1 MLQAST
7 FGAASFAL
15 PFLTLLA
22 PPGHARIDSSDVDAV
37 LKFEQTFHGVL
48 DVPADEDVVELEMVA
63 LAKFTAIVKRE
74 GGGTLKPDV
83 ALFDANFSEIDIS
96 AVTSSTKDSV
106 SIKNFVVPAHGT
118 YYLRVRSAN
127 DKTGEY
133 RVAVE
138 QKPVKKPNLPPGTI
152 SNSGEVDTLTIG
164 APAGAELSGTIER
177 TSGNLEP
184 LMIEIVSPLATLV
197 SLGGKQNVKL
207 NGPKDKLTI
216 DGIELPL
223 LGDYQLRITGKGGT
237 KGGYKASLKITP
249 AKPEKGDVYEVGH
262 PDPGPDDP
270 GLRLLEVYFGRG
282 LAQPAGDS
290 MEVKSPYSLVKTDP
304 VTGLPIPG
312 TFEPLFPG
320 AAIGS
325 WIPFSLDDLS
335 APPIVPRNAV
345 LVMRFNKPVS
355 QDSLK
360 LTSRNQAT
368 SDSPVEV
375 TVNGAETALQ
385 MFVVGNDLI
394 LNPVTGGQVGFA
406 ASPLAVDGAGN
417 PTASPLG
424 YAALTIAGG
433 TNGLKAVDGNPF
445 VPREDLL
452 GSPDSG
458 GQPIPF
464 NPGSALLDFVAQ
476 STSSANNSYSGFLPD
491 ETAPRII
498 REQKEVGTYQ
508 PNFANPSA
516 GDLQAPKQL
525 TFILTKALDTT
536 QNGGKGEYAGGA
548 VRLRPAGP
556 NREQHVIVSHSV
568 VPLTGGLFKNVFQL
582 ASSIEVPLKAP
593 FGNDPGD
600 AYEIV
605 RAEYFEPDP
614 RNPIDPLTFDPSDPD
629 LEYNS
634 VLLHFVEFR
643 DRNGAL
649 QDPTAL
655 LDPRSTMTVRFSEP
669 MMLESFRPYES
680 FLVTEDLVP
689 TSFGLDRVGRIVA
702 NSNGTVVTFHPDR
715 EIQFGPNAG
724 TTEPVGFGPDAASLR
739 FHIKSV
745 PSSPILMSLLGPA
758 GFASFVREGH
768 RGVTDLGGQSL
779 AFPLASLSVNDPV
792 IDYSVSFTTSADPGA
807 QRTGAVVHRFQGQ
820 PGLGATPTG
829 STGALFAD
837 VPAAICGLQGN
848 VYGQNASEI
857 NFFANGFLSGA
868 PVAFFQ
874 KIHDDFNPPPTGQFG
889 ASQFGASTPIGGM
902 AVLGGAKLQSVYRAV
917 DASPDYAALAGTD
930 LDLYQISYAPFGGA
944 VTNTILPDVSIHA
957 GHTAVVPDTK
967 SAGGIPQFV
976 TSGLS
981 DDNPEY
987 RFGGHFQA
995 LGDPNTMYVR
1005 GSYNGVLLSTGAP
1018 QLRQLCY
1025 GEAASGTTADFFTG
1039 LPVAIDNKNLFSPP
1053 GSPSRAYHPLPV
1065 GGFNHPFTY
1074 NNGDLDAQVFPSGS
1088 SWGSAFKNKNQSL
1101 VIEYRVRVTDSL
1113 NPPATTNSF
1122 TFAVGVLSSAL
1133 PRFRIFTIGVG
1144 CSACC
1149 DAANC
1154 ANTCVVNQSPPLTG
1168 LPGSGGP
1175 PLDPDQIV
1183 QAVGP
1188 DVAAPG
1194 LACLCLRAPQ
1204 NSASCAVPGF
1214 TETTPVSPNVQQV
1227 AYGQVPSSVGNNFGD
1242 GLRYYMVFDYLKRES
1257 VIRSP
1262 LVRVQPLSVT
1272 APVWLE
1278 PIVTPPLS
1286 ELPAGTSATLRLRAA
1301 TAAESLTPFVSP
1313 DQIGALNG
1321 GARPFIQFEIQS
1333 TANVAAQLVP
1343 VFEEIVIPFR
1353 YG

>member
-7 FGAASFAL
+7 FGAARFAL
-15 PFLTLLA
+15 PIVALLA
-22 PPGHARIDSSDVDAV
+22 PPGNARIDASDVDAV
-37 LKFEQTFHGVL
+37 LKFEQKFHGVL
-48 DVPADEDVVELEMVA
+48 DAAADEDVVAIELVA
-63 LAKFTAIVKRE
+63 GAKFTAIVKRE

-83 ALFDANFSEIDIS
+83 ALFDANFAEIDSS
-96 AVTSSTKDSV
+96 AVKSSTKDSV

-118 YYLRVRSAN
+118 YYLRVGSAN
-127 DKTGEY
+127 TQTGEY
-133 RVAVE
+133 RVEVE
-138 QKPVKKPNLPPGTI
+138 QKPVKKPNLPPSTI
-152 SNSGEVDTLTIG
+152 SSSGEIDTLMLG

-184 LMIEIVSPLATLV
+184 LLIEIVSPLATLV
-197 SLGGKQNVKL
+197 SLGGKQNIKL
-207 NGPKDKLTI
+207 NGAKDKLTI
-216 DGIELPL
+216 DSIELPL
-223 LGDYQLRITGKGGT
+223 LGDYQVRVTGKGGT

-249 AKPEKGDVYEVGH
+249 AKPEKGDVYEAGH

-270 GLRLLEVYFGRG
+270 ALRLLEVYFGRG

-290 MEVKSPYSLVKTDP
+290 LEVKSPYTLVKTDP
-304 VTGLPIPG
+304 VTGLPLPG
-312 TFEPLFPG
+312 TLEPLFPG

-325 WIPFSLDDLS
+325 WIPFSLDELS

-345 LVMRFNKPVS
+345 LVMRFNKPIS
-355 QDSLK
+355 PDSLK

-375 TVNGAETALQ
+375 TVNGAETALE
-385 MFVVGNDLI
+385 MFVAGNDLI

-417 PTASPLG
+417 PAASPLG
-424 YAALTIAGG
+424 YAALTIASGS
-433 TNGLKAVDGNPF
+433 NGLKAADGNAF

-464 NPGSALLDFVAQ
+464 NPGNALLDFVVQ
-476 STSSANNSYSGFLPD
+476 TTGSSSKSYSGFLPD
-491 ETAPRII
+491 ETAPRIL

-508 PNFANPSA
+508 PNFSNPSA
-516 GDLQAPKQL
+516 GDLQSPKQL
-525 TFILTKALDTT
+525 TFVLDMALDTT
-536 QNGGKGEYAGGA
+536 QNGGKGEYAGGV
-548 VRLRPAGP
+548 VRLRPDGP

-568 VPLTGGLFKNVFQL
+568 IPLTSGLFKNVFQL
-582 ASSIEVPLKAP
+582 ASAIEVPLKAP
-593 FGNDPGD
+593 IGSDPGD
-600 AYEIV
+600 PYEIV

-614 RNPIDPLTFDPSDPD
+614 RNPIDPDSFDPTDPD
-629 LEYNS
+629 LEFNS
-634 VLLHFVEFR
+634 DLRHFLEFR
-643 DRNGAL
+643 DRNGVL
-649 QDPTAL
+649 QDSMSS
-655 LDPRSTMTVRFSEP
+655 LDARSTVTVRFSEP
-669 MMLESFRPYES
+669 MLIESFRPYES
-680 FLVTEDLVP
+680 ITVTDDLAP
-689 TSFGLDRVGRIVA
+689 SGFGLDRLGRVV
-702 NSNGTVVTFHPDR
+702 SSENGMVVTFQPYR

-724 TTEPVGFGPDAASLR
+724 TIEQVGFGPDAASLR
-739 FHIKSV
+739 FHLVSV
-745 PSSPILMSLLGPA
+745 PSSAVLTSLLGPA

-768 RGVTDLGGQSL
+768 RGVTDLGGRPL
-779 AFPLASLSVNDPV
+779 GFPLSSVSVNDPV
-792 IDYSVSFTTSADPGA
+792 VDYSVSFTTSADPGV
-807 QRTGAVVHRFQGQ
+807 QRTGVVVHRFQGQ
-820 PGLGATPTG
+820 PGVGASPSG
-829 STGALFAD
+829 GAGVTFAD

-848 VYGQNASEI
+848 VYGQNATEV
-857 NFFANGFLSGA
+857 NLFANGFLSGA

-874 KIHDDFNPPPTGQFG
+874 KIHDDFNPPPNGQFS
-889 ASQFGASTPIGGM
+889 ASQFGASTPIGGF

-917 DASPDYAALAGTD
+917 DASPDYMTLAGTH
-930 LDLYQISYAPFGGA
+930 LDLYRISYAPLNGE

-957 GHTAVVPDTK
+957 GHSAVVPDTRT
-967 SAGGIPQFV
+967 AGGIPTFP

-981 DDNPEY
+981 DDSPEY

-995 LGDPNTMYVR
+995 LGDPNSAYVK
-1005 GSYNGVLLSTGAP
+1005 GSYNGTLLSTGAP

-1025 GEAASGTTADFFTG
+1025 GESASGTAADFFTG
-1039 LPVAIDNKNLFSPP
+1039 LPVAIDTKNLFSPA
-1053 GSPSRAYHPLPV
+1053 GSPTRAYHPLPV
-1065 GGFNHPFTY
+1065 GGFNHPFAY
-1074 NNGDLDAQVFPSGS
+1074 NNGDLDTQTFPSGS
-1088 SWGSAFKNKNQSL
+1088 TWGTTFKNRNQSL

-1122 TFAVGVLSSAL
+1122 TFAVGALTSAL

-1144 CSACC
+1144 CTVCC
-1149 DAANC
+1149 DPANC
-1154 ANTCVVNQSPPLTG
+1154 ANTCLVTQSPPLTG
-1168 LPGSGGP
+1168 LPGSGGS

-1183 QAVGP
+1183 NAVGP

-1194 LACLCLRAPQ
+1194 LTCTCLRAPL
-1204 NSASCAVPGF
+1204 NSAQCTVPGF
-1214 TETTPVSPNVQQV
+1214 FDQTPLTPNVQQA
-1227 AYGQVPSSVGNNFGD
+1227 AYGQAAPAVANNFGD
-1242 GLRYYMVFDYLKRES
+1242 SVRYYLAFDYLKRES

-1286 ELPAGTSATLRLRAA
+1286 ELPAGTSVTLRLRAA
-1301 TAAESLTPFVSP
+1301 TAAESLTPFVAP
-1313 DQIGALNG
+1313 DQIGSLNG
-1321 GARPFIQFEIQS
+1321 GARPFIQFEIQT